1 MRRLILFLILTLAAV
16 AVIGAAE
23 QFNTGATLA
32 AGGGD
37 ADGDGIPDTS
47 DTEGPPGNRNGL
59 GGGDDCGDFVDNDG
73 DTRIDTGDSG
83 CAGGVAD
90 ADGDGIPDAFDNC
103 PTVPNPS
110 QLDIDG
116 DRRGDRCDTEGP
128 SLNANGVGGGDDCFD
143 TVDNNAN
150 GLSDGADPGCGG
162 GGGADF
168 DGDGI
173 PDVSDNCPFKSN
185 PGQEDRDADGV
196 GDICDFDLDNDGI
209 FDFVD
214 NCIVDYNP
222 GQEDF
227 DLDGGGDACDRDDD
241 NDGQFDVDEIACGS
255 DPLSAASTSPD
266 NDGDGIPDC
275 IDPDDDND
283 GFTDGSDAF
292 PLDAT
297 EWLDTDGDG
306 TGNNADTDDDGDA
319 VPDITDAFPLDPS
332 ESVDTDGDGTGNNA
346 DMDDDGDSFSDA
358 DEIACSTDPLDAGS
372 FPGDFDNDGLSD
384 CVDPDDD
391 NDGLA
396 DAADP
401 APRDPDADDDG
412 LLDGIDNCVV
422 VGNSRQTDKDGDG
435 IGDRC
440 DPDIDGDG
448 IANAVDPDADGDRV
462 ATADEAICGSSPI
475 DSDAVPER
483 VDGAFAGVDDDRN
496 GAIDEALP
504 APAINHDCDG
514 DGYTGATENHVFSN
528 AGGRDQDPCGTNGF
542 PADLVAT
549 GSSLNR
555 VDISDLASFIAPINR
570 LNKSPGMP
578 GYNVRWDLVPG
589 KAVPFTHDLN
599 VIDMVNLVTVVPP
612 MLNGPKAF
620 SGPACPWT
628 P

>member
-32 AGGGD
+32 AGGDADGDGRPDLSDNCPSVFNPDQRDSDFDGIGD
-37 ADGDGIPDTS
+37 ACDTGGSDVDGDGIPDVS
-47 DTEGPPGNRNGL
+47 
-59 GGGDDCGDFVDNDG
+59 
-73 DTRIDTGDSG
+73 
-83 CAGGVAD
+83 
-90 ADGDGIPDAFDNC
+90 DNC
-103 PTVPNPS
+103 PTVPNPD
-110 QLDIDG
+110 QRDIDG

-128 SLNANGVGGGDDCFD
+128 SHNANGVGGGDDCLD

-162 GGGADF
+162 GGGSDV
-168 DGDGI
+168 DRDGI
-173 PDVSDNCPFKSN
+173 PDVSDNCPFK
-185 PGQEDRDADGV
+185 
-196 GDICDFDLDNDGI
+196 F
-209 FDFVD
+209 
-214 NCIVDYNP
+214 NP

-227 DLDGGGDACDRDDD
+227 DADGAGDACDEDDD
-241 NDGQFDVDEIACGS
+241 NDGQSDSEEVACGS
-255 DPLSAASTSPD
+255 DPLNAGSTSPD

-275 IDPDDDND
+275 VDPDDDND
-283 GFTDGSDAF
+283 GFGDGSDAF

-306 TGNNADTDDDGDA
+306 TGNNADTDDDGDGVA
-319 VPDITDAFPLDPS
+319 DVTDAFPLDASESVDTDGDGTGNNADTDDDNDGVLDDADAFPLDPS

-346 DMDDDGDSFSDA
+346 DTDDDGDGFSDA

-372 FPGDFDNDGLSD
+372 VPGDFDNDGLSD

-412 LLDGIDNCVV
+412 LLDGSDNCVV
-422 VGNSRQTDKDGDG
+422 VANSRQTDKDGDG
-435 IGDRC
+435 LGDRC

-483 VDGAFAGVDDDRN
+483 VDGAFAGVDDDWN

-528 AGGRDQDPCGTNGF
+528 AGGRDQDPCGNNGF
-542 PADLVAT
+542 PADLAAT

-599 VIDMVNLVTVVPP
+599 VMDMVNLVTVVPP

-620 SGPACPWT
+620 SGPACPWA